1 MLLQMPIGKL
11 SDMMDRRKVVLMS
24 GLLIILTSIFIYVS
38 HSSLYMLYV
47 AMFVF
52 GGSAFV
58 IYPLSISHASDML
71 EEHEIVGA
79 IGIITIAYGVGSVLG
94 PLLIT
99 NVMTVVGP
107 YGFFLVMILLGAIL
121 CLYALYRLTIVKS
134 SENPVNFVAVSPVS
148 MNTSEVLEVVS
159 DNQS

>member
-1 MLLQMPIGKL
+1 M
-11 SDMMDRRKVVLMS
+11 
-24 GLLIILTSIFIYVS
+24 FI
-38 HSSLYMLYV
+38 
-47 AMFVF
+47 F
-52 GGSAFV
+52 GGRAFV
-58 IYPLSISHASDML
+58 IYPLSISHSSDML

-99 NVMTVVGP
+99 NVMTIAGP
-107 YGFFLVMILLGAIL
+107 YGFFLVMILLGVIL

-148 MNTSEVLEVVS
+148 MNTTEIIEVVS